1 MYFSFPKSLGFIPYI
16 MPRSPILAIYPPPHP
31 LVYPSTY

>member
-16 MPRSPILAIYPPPHP
+16 MPRSPILAIYPPT
-31 LVYPSTY
+31 PSTY